1 MPAFAL
7 KPYQTQALAALE
19 KYLRAARIQGA
30 RSAFES
36 ETGYGYNPQPFG
48 DVPCVC
54 LRIPTGGGKTLLA
67 AHAVG
72 LMAREWPRSSPEP
85 QAPKPL
91 ALWLVPS
98 DTIRAQTLAALRGVG
113 HPFREALAQGCGDS
127 VRVCDLDEVAS
138 LSPQDFD
145 ACAVVVVA
153 TIQSFRV
160 EDTDQRN
167 VYAFSEAFEPHFRG
181 VPAQAL
187 RALNELPNALVS
199 AEEAAADKAGRAM
212 LARFVGQPRWSLANW
227 LALRQPYVIVD
238 EAHNTKTERSFE
250 ALKRLNP
257 HLILELTATPVP
269 KRTNVLFHV
278 SAQQLQFADMI
289 KMPIQLM
296 EHTRGWQSA
305 VFDAVQ
311 TQRLLEVQALQEEAE
326 PGPNQGAYI
335 RPIVLLQA
343 QNSTDPVNVEVLR
356 AHLLGELHIPE
367 TQVKVATGT
376 ERGLDGLDLASR
388 GCPVR
393 FIITVQA
400 LREGWDCPFAYVLCS
415 VQSIRSATAVEQLLG
430 RILRMPYATRRSKP
444 ALNKAYAHVTE
455 AQTGLAANALADR
468 LIDGMGFDPLDM
480 ASMIAPQL
488 ALDWGPPRDDGPLFA
503 PDEGVTPNPLPGAWL
518 PLLMVDLPS
527 AATLPAPVRDAQ
539 AAGQATVTSDG
550 ERQRVQVRGA
560 VPEVLADA
568 LVAAQR
574 GKQREQ
580 VGRQIERHNAL
591 VSAAQAP
598 AHRGVPFKA
607 VPRLCYRLPADQG
620 HQGRQ
625 GELALLERE
634 AVLETVDLNLLG
646 QTITL
651 AGFTMVEQTAAWEV
665 YLDGQKLRVGRGD
678 ADAAGA
684 QLALD
689 AVHGSVTEDDLT
701 RWLCAELQHPS
712 RNVARDVLPSHL
724 RAFVLA
730 TVRHLVHEQRLPL
743 VQLARYQ
750 HPLLQR
756 LAARIAD
763 LRDAASHTAFNQL
776 VLDGGWAVEAST
788 AHEFRFDPAAYPVPA
803 KNRYAG
809 KTRFDKHYYPVL
821 ANLND
826 GGEEWQCALAI
837 DAHPHVRHWV
847 RNLDSDPAAG
857 FWLPTSFGRFYPD
870 FVCEL
875 MDGQLFVVEYKGAQ
889 IRGMAKEIEKGQVGK
904 LWAEHSAG
912 RCRFAMVYVQE
923 GGLNM
928 TQQLDAAL
936 R

>member
-7 KPYQTQALAALE
+7 KPYQTQALTALE
-19 KYLRAARIQGA
+19 NYLRAARIHGA
-30 RSAFES
+30 RSGFES
-36 ETGYGYNPQPFG
+36 ETAYGYNPQPFG
-48 DVPCVC
+48 EVPCVC

-72 LMAREWPRSSPEP
+72 LMSREWPAL
-85 QAPKPL
+85 APRPL

-153 TIQSFRV
+153 TIQSFRI

-167 VYAFSEAFEPHFRG
+167 VYSFSEAFEPHFRG
-181 VPAQAL
+181 VTAQAL
-187 RALNELPNALVS
+187 RALNGLPNALVT
-199 AEEAAADKAGRAM
+199 AEDVAADKAGRAM

-257 HLILELTATPVP
+257 AMILELTATPVP

-296 EHTRGWQSA
+296 EHTRGWQAA

-311 TQRLLEVQALQEEAE
+311 TQRLLEVEAQQEEAE

-343 QNSTDPVNVEVLR
+343 QNSTEPANVDVLR
-356 AHLLGELHIPE
+356 AHLLDELHIPE
-367 TQVKVATGT
+367 AQVKVATGT
-376 ERGLDGLDLASR
+376 QRELDGLDLAAR
-388 GCPVR
+388 DCPVR

-430 RILRMPYATRRSKP
+430 RILRMPYATKRMRP
-444 ALNKAYAHVTE
+444 VLNKAYAHVTE

-488 ALDWGPPRDDGPLFA
+488 PLDLLTPLGTPRDDGPLFA
-503 PDEGVTPNPLPGAWL
+503 QGATATPNALPAAWL
-518 PLLMVDLPS
+518 PLLTVDMPT

-560 VPEVLADA
+560 VPEALADA

-580 VGRQIERHNAL
+580 VGQQIERHNAL
-591 VSAAQAP
+591 VSAAEAP
-598 AHRGVPFKA
+598 AHRGVPFRA

-620 HQGRQ
+620 QQ
-625 GELALLERE
+625 GELVLLERE
-634 AVLETVDLNLLG
+634 AVFETVDLNLLG

-651 AGFTMVEQTAAWEV
+651 AGFTMAEQAAAWEV

-678 ADAAGA
+678 GA

-730 TVRHLVHEQRLPL
+730 TVRHLQHEQRLPL
-743 VQLARYQ
+743 AQLARHQ

-756 LAARIAD
+756 LSARIAE
-763 LRDAASHTAFNQL
+763 LRDMASHTAFNQL
-776 VLDGGWAVEAST
+776 VLDGGWAVEASA

-803 KNRYAG
+803 NKRYQG
-809 KTRFDKHYYPVL
+809 KFRFPKHYYPVL
-821 ANLND
+821 ADLTD

-837 DAHPHVRHWV
+837 EAHPQVRHWV

-875 MDGQLFVVEYKGAQ
+875 MDGRLFVVEYKGAQ

-923 GGLNM
+923 SGLNM
-928 TQQLDAAL
+928 SQQLDAAL